1 MKMKTIKYFR
11 KTACSVL
18 FAAASSLI
26 VTSCSEDELGPT
38 IFPDVDPTE
47 DPESYTYKFDTWLN
61 NSFRDVYNL
70 DLKYKLEDVEID
82 MQYNLTPV
90 TIENAEKLAVL
101 IKYLWF
107 DAYTEL
113 SGADF
118 LKQYGPRI
126 IHLIGSPAYNPSS
139 GTETLGLAEGGIK
152 VSLFKVNE
160 MDAQNVDMLNEYY
173 FRTMHHEFGHI
184 LHQTKSYP
192 TEFNLLSNDFYDSS
206 SWQMRNFGQTAS
218 MGFMTPYASS
228 QPREDF
234 AEVIANFITRD
245 DDQLAM
251 IKWLASLGW
260 TTDASGGYCPFYLYE
275 SEADKTAQ
283 RPTYIFRVFDRPA
296 VARGTLV
303 DGVAFDPVDKNGNQL
318 NAAICYKI
326 CVYDPVRRQ
335 YFSTVENAMKRIDE
349 LKEIYGDVYPV
360 ADTDGVNGAD
370 IISQKE
376 NIVRNWFKDI
386 WHIDFDALRD
396 IVQRRQLDADLQ
408 ELLREIES
416 IK

>member
-1 MKMKTIKYFR
+1 MTMKIFNNITGL
-11 KTACSVL
+11 TSVIIAGFMSVCGL
-18 FAAASSLI
+18 S
-26 VTSCSEDELGPT
+26 SCSEDELGPT
-38 IFPDVDPTE
+38 IFPDIESTADPA
-47 DPESYTYKFDTWLN
+47 SYTYKFDTWLN
-61 NSFRDVYNL
+61 ASFRDFYNL
-70 DLKYKLEDVEID
+70 ELKYKLEDVEID

-90 TIENAEKLAVL
+90 TIDNAEKLSVL

-113 SGADF
+113 VGADF

-160 MDAQNVDMLNEYY
+160 MVASDVDMLNEYY

-206 SWQMRNFGQTAS
+206 SWQLRNMATTAS
-218 MGFMTPYASS
+218 KGFVTNYASS

-234 AEVIANFITRD
+234 AEVIANYITRD
-245 DDQLAM
+245 DDQIAL
-251 IKWLASLGW
+251 IKWFASLGW
-260 TTDASGGYCPFYLYE
+260 TSDSSGGYFPFYIYE
-275 SEADKTAQ
+275 NEDNKLAQ
-283 RPTYIFRVFDRPA
+283 KPTYIYRMFDRPA

-303 DGVAFDPVDKNGNQL
+303 DGVAFAPVDKDGNAL
-318 NAAICYKI
+318 SAGRLYKI
-326 CVYDPVRRQ
+326 CVYDPTSRQ
-335 YFSTVENAMKRIDE
+335 YFTSHETAMARLAEIE
-349 LKEIYGDVYPV
+349 EIYGEVYPV
-360 ADTDGVNGAD
+360 PDTDGVDGAD
-370 IISQKE
+370 ILRQKE

-386 WHIDFDALRD
+386 WHIDFDELRNT
-396 IVQRRQLDADLQ
+396 VQRRQRDVDLAT
-408 ELLREIES
+408 LLKEIEDN
-416 IK
+416 K